1 MATSWTRSW
10 VPRSKG
16 IFLTLSSVTISTA
29 FVLWYC
35 SVKNYDTLKTGRNF
49 KKHILKSKCFRINL
63 FGVHC
68 VLKIFCRSLWYFNFF
83 SLNWKCLLLK
93 LTVLESRTKS
103 EPVEK
108 LITEKKN
115 LCVIA
120 VVCMVC
126 RDEVRFLCLY
136 WLLYIENGIN
146 RQFVI
151 IM

>member
-10 VPRSKG
+10 VPRSKR

-68 VLKIFCRSLWYFNFF
+68 VLKIFCRSLWYFSFF
-83 SLNWKCLLLK
+83 SFNWKCLLLK

-108 LITEKKN
+108 LITEKKTV
-115 LCVIA
+115 LLLWCAWFAEMKCVFSVSTDYCI
-120 VVCMVC
+120 
-126 RDEVRFLCLY
+126 
-136 WLLYIENGIN
+136 
-146 RQFVI
+146 
-151 IM
+151 